1 MAKLKYKTISKRTV
15 EALRVE
21 KDTVFWDRE
30 LTGFGV
36 RVYPSG
42 GRVYVVQARGPDGPK
57 RITLGRHGVI
67 TADQARRRAA
77 LIIARVKAGEAPVP
91 EPMAAKPE
99 GGPTV
104 AELAARYLKEHVVLR
119 FSGRTTT
126 PDTTITPGR
135 TSPYARTRRFHVL
148 PCGTTPS
155 QGMNTSVGC
164 AMNTGG

>member
-104 AELAARYLKEHVVLR
+104 AELAARYLKEHVALR
-119 FSGRTTT
+119 CKPKTAKTAHGVINKHILTSLYATGVTSTTLT
-126 PDTTITPGR
+126 ARCG
-135 TSPYARTRRFHVL
+135 SP
-148 PCGTTPS
+148 
-155 QGMNTSVGC
+155 
-164 AMNTGG
+164 